1 MIHSQS
7 IVTWKGPNRNPYH
20 QSQDSISAS
29 CSSTSKI
36 KREKV
41 CSAWKK
47 KWPSNFQRNC
57 SVPGAGKSGRP
68 LQVATPNCHRRKR
81 RRRQGRQ
88 SHRRAGQLTEEEFLL
103 HQKLKRGVVV
113 KFKEVCLGG
122 VGLIPIT
129 LPPIFFLDKEVFL
142 SGVKKWERKRMNH
155 AAWATTRLESESMAT
170 ESKTEKKLSYGA
182 FFLPDVQ
189 PRSGSAATPHRSSRQ
204 RSSGPSRCVLGIGV
218 SK

>member
-1 MIHSQS
+1 MAQPQRSNADRFFQH
-7 IVTWKGPNRNPYH
+7 GR
-20 QSQDSISAS
+20 
-29 CSSTSKI
+29 
-36 KREKV
+36 KR
-41 CSAWKK
+41 C
-47 KWPSNFQRNC
+47 PNFQRNC

-113 KFKEVCLGG
+113 KFKEVSLEG

-142 SGVKKWERKRMNH
+142 TGVKKWERKKN
-155 AAWATTRLESESMAT
+155 E
-170 ESKTEKKLSYGA
+170 
-182 FFLPDVQ
+182 
-189 PRSGSAATPHRSSRQ
+189 PR
-204 RSSGPSRCVLGIGV
+204 CLGHNEA
-218 SK
+218 